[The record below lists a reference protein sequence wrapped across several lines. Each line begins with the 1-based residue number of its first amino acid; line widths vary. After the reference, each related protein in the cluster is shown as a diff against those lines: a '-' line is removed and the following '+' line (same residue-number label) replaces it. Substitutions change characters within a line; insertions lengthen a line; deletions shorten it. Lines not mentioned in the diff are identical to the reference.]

1 MTTPVRIQQR
11 IRQLEGQGL
20 NHTRIARELGV
31 SRTTV
36 IKYVS
41 RDYSPSPREGAE
53 QQSSRGIRQREHGRR
68 DSFDPGP

>member
-31 SRTTV
+31 SRTPV
-36 IKYVS
+36 IKY
-41 RDYSPSPREGAE
+41 G
-53 QQSSRGIRQREHGRR
+53 GW
-68 DSFDPGP
+68 

>member
-36 IKYVS
+36 IKYAT
-41 RDYSPSPREGAE
+41 RDHSPSSTAGP
-53 QQSSRGIRQREHGRR
+53 RR
-68 DSFDPGP
+68 DP

>member
-41 RDYSPSPREGAE
+41 RDYSPSPREGAVG
-53 QQSSRGIRQREHGRR
+53 QP
-68 DSFDPGP
+68 FPGDG